1 MRQELST
8 TRTLAGPAV
17 AALQSDPASFIL
29 LFQSL
34 SPSGR
39 AFAFACDR
47 HGCVDMDGMSD
58 RTRDNYLYA
67 RAMIGR
73 ELAFPS
79 VHRQMVRESDRL
91 V

>member
-8 TRTLAGPAV
+8 QTFAGHAV
-17 AALQSDPASFIL
+17 AALQPEPASFIL

-34 SPSGR
+34 SHSGR
-39 AFAFACDR
+39 AFAFACDG
-47 HGCVDMDGMSD
+47 HGGVDMDRMSD

-73 ELAFPS
+73 ELAIPS
-79 VHRQMVRESDRL
+79 VHRQVVRESDRL